1 MMLKKLLSKF
11 IPTKYVQ
18 KLKDDLGVPSQRK
31 SLESLKRLG
40 FSPEYV
46 LDIGAYE
53 GNWAVEFNQIFPTSK
68 IMMIEGQQQK
78 QEILLHKKRHLPNSE
93 VKIALLG
100 AENKTVEFN
109 IYDTASSVY
118 KEDNETGALIEKI
131 ELQLL
136 DDILANTAFCEPDF
150 IKIDTQGFELEI
162 LRGAKKTLKSAK
174 AVLLE
179 VSFLNIYKDAP
190 LAAEVVTFMEKNNF
204 VVYDICSLM
213 RRPYDKALFQSDFLF
228 LQKNFSLRSSSRWV

>member
-1 MMLKKLLSKF
+1 MFKKLISKL
-11 IPTKYVQ
+11 IPAKFVQ
-18 KLKDDLGVPSQRK
+18 KLRNDLGVPSQRK
-31 SLESLKRLG
+31 SLEALKKLG
-40 FSPEYV
+40 FSPDYV

-53 GNWAVEFNQIFPTSK
+53 GNWAIEFNQIFPESK

-78 QEILLHKKRHLPNSE
+78 QEILLQKKKLLPNSE

-100 AENKTVEFN
+100 AENKTVDFN
-109 IYDTASSVY
+109 IYDTASSIY
-118 KEDNETGALIEKI
+118 KEDNETGALIEEM

-136 DDILANTAFCEPDF
+136 DDILLTTAFCKPDF

-162 LRGAKKTLKSAK
+162 LKGAAKTLQSAK

-179 VSFLNIYKDAP
+179 VSFLNIYKGAP
-190 LAAEVVTFMEKNNF
+190 LAYEVIAFMEKNSF

-213 RRPYDKALFQSDFLF
+213 RRSYDRALFQSDFLF
-228 LQKNFSLRSSSRWV
+228 LQKDFNLRSSTRWA

>member
-1 MMLKKLLSKF
+1 MFKKLVSKLIPGKF
-11 IPTKYVQ
+11 IQ
-18 KLKDDLGVPSQRK
+18 KIKDDLGVPSQRK
-31 SLESLKRLG
+31 SLEALKKLG
-40 FSPEYV
+40 FSPNYV

-53 GNWAVEFNQIFPTSK
+53 GNWAIEFNQIFPKSK

-78 QEILLHKKRHLPNSE
+78 QEILLQKKKLLSDSE

-100 AENKTVEFN
+100 AENKRVDFN

-118 KEDNETGALIEKI
+118 KEDNETGASIEEI

-136 DDILANTAFCEPDF
+136 DDILLTTAFCQPDF

-162 LRGAKKTLKSAK
+162 LKGGAKTLQSAK

-179 VSFLNIYKDAP
+179 LSFLNIYKGAP
-190 LAAEVVTFMEKNNF
+190 LAAEVIAFMEKNNF

-228 LQKNFSLRSSSRWV
+228 LHKDFYLRASTRWA

>member
-1 MMLKKLLSKF
+1 MFKKLASKF
-11 IPTKYVQ
+11 IPAKFIQ
-18 KLKDDLGVPSQRK
+18 RLRDDLGVPSQRK
-31 SLESLKRLG
+31 SLEALKKLG
-40 FSPEYV
+40 FSPNYV

-53 GNWAVEFNQIFPTSK
+53 GNWAIEFNQIFPESK

-78 QEILLHKKRHLPNSE
+78 QEILLQKKKLLPDSE

-100 AENKTVEFN
+100 AENKTIDFN

-118 KEDNETGALIEKI
+118 KEDNETGASIEEM

-136 DDILANTAFCEPDF
+136 DDILLTNAFCKPDF

-162 LRGAKKTLKSAK
+162 LKGAAKTLQSAK

-179 VSFLNIYKDAP
+179 VSFLNIYKGAP
-190 LAAEVVTFMEKNNF
+190 LVAEVIAFMEKNNF

-213 RRPYDKALFQSDFLF
+213 RRPYDNALFQSDFLF
-228 LQKNFSLRSSSRWV
+228 LQKDFNLRSSTRWA

>member
-1 MMLKKLLSKF
+1 MFKKLISKF
-11 IPTKYVQ
+11 IPDKFI
-18 KLKDDLGVPSQRK
+18 KRLKDDLGVPSQQK
-31 SLESLKRLG
+31 SLLLLKKLG
-40 FSPEYV
+40 FSPNYV

-53 GNWAVEFNQIFPTSK
+53 GNWAIEFNQIFPAAK

-78 QEILLHKKRHLPNSE
+78 QEILLQKKELLQHSE
-93 VKIALLG
+93 VRIALLG
-100 AENKTVEFN
+100 AENKIVEFN

-118 KEDNETGALIEKI
+118 KEDNETGASIEER
-131 ELQLL
+131 ELRLL
-136 DDILANTAFCEPDF
+136 DEILSNTVFSKPDF

-162 LRGAKKTLKSAK
+162 LKGAMKTLQSAK

-179 VSFLNIYKDAP
+179 VSFLPIYKGAP
-190 LAAEVVTFMEKNNF
+190 LAAEVISFMEKNNF

-228 LQKNFSLRSSSRWV
+228 LQKDFHLRSSTRWA